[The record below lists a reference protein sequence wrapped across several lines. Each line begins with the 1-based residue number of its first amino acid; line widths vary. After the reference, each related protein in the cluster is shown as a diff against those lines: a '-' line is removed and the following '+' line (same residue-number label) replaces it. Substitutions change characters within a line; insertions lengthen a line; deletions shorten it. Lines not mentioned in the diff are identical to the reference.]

1 MMKSSS
7 QRTGLHLLYIINVA
21 IITLILAIDAY
32 FHYAGLLK
40 GENKTFFL
48 VMNIIIAIVFMMMIS
63 LFFFSYKRISRNIK
77 ELHSFQR
84 KFEFVTTASDINII
98 QYDVTSRKFTHW
110 NPSSTEPHKGFTMK
124 EYWARIYPDDLP
136 IAHQIIDFMDSC
148 NNNPCTCE
156 YRYLLPSTNQY
167 SWQYNDIFPFEH
179 DANGNVTSYI
189 SVSRHNNK
197 WHEIKNKIAQF
208 RRNISFITLSNGIM
222 FVRYNVDNDTL
233 YLLDNSGELTE
244 NIITFETY
252 WNLIHPEDIAKAEEL
267 ITLMREHKVES
278 FQTEYRCRMSKQAE
292 YTWLAVNIAAY
303 EYDSYHR
310 ISSYMCLCRNNSTW
324 RQAMDEMIDL
334 RNKAESANKMKNAFL
349 ANISHEIRTP
359 LNAVVGFSSLIND
372 NVPENERNKF
382 KLIIDQNNKMLL
394 QIVDD
399 VLALSKIESGDI
411 DFIPTTFDIYNVIQ
425 SITDSMRVVM
435 RPTIELMCESQ
446 EHFNVSFDSRRLNE
460 IISSLLVNANKF
472 THEGHIK
479 ISYSYQ
485 EKGLYVSISDTGIGI
500 ALKDQQRIFE
510 RFEKVNNFISGT
522 GLGLAICKGII
533 EQAHGKIGVKSE
545 LGKGSTFWFWIPCEK
560 EK

>member
-21 IITLILAIDAY
+21 IIIFILVIDVY
-32 FHYAGLLK
+32 FHYTEQLRGKSNL
-40 GENKTFFL
+40 FSL
-48 VMNIIIAIVFMMMIS
+48 VLNMTLAFVFIIMIS
-63 LFFFSYKRISRNIK
+63 LFFFSYKRILRNIK

-84 KFEFVTTASDINII
+84 EFEFVTTASDINIV

-110 NPSSTEPHKGFTMK
+110 NPSTKEPHRGFSIK
-124 EYWARIYPDDLP
+124 EYWACIHPHDLP
-136 IAHQIIDFMDSC
+136 SAHQLIDFMDSR

-156 YRYLLPSTNQY
+156 YRYLLPGTNQY

-179 DANGNVTSYI
+179 DAEGSVTSYI
-189 SVSRHNNK
+189 SVCRHNNK
-197 WHEIKNKIAQF
+197 WHEAENKITQF

-222 FVRYNVDNDTL
+222 FVRYNVNNDTL

-244 NIITFETY
+244 NIITFDTY
-252 WNLIHPEDIAKAEEL
+252 WNSVHPDDLSKAKEL
-267 ITLMREHKVES
+267 INLMREHKVEN
-278 FQTEYRCRMSKQAE
+278 FQTEYRYKTTKENE
-292 YTWLAVNIAAY
+292 YSWLVVNIAAY
-303 EYDSYHR
+303 EFDSYHK
-310 ISSYMCLCRNNSTW
+310 ISSYMCLCRNNNTW
-324 RQAMDEMIDL
+324 RKAMDEMIDL

-372 NVPENERNKF
+372 KMPENERNKF
-382 KLIIDQNNKMLL
+382 KLIIDQNNRTLL

-425 SITDSMRVVM
+425 SITDSMRVVI
-435 RPTIELMCESQ
+435 RPAIKLICESQ
-446 EHFNVSFDSRRLNE
+446 EHFYVSFDCRRLNE
-460 IISSLLVNANKF
+460 IISTLLVNANKF
-472 THEGHIK
+472 THEGSIK
-479 ISYSYQ
+479 INYSYR
-485 EKGLYVSISDTGIGI
+485 EEGLYVSITDTGIGI
-500 ALKDQQRIFE
+500 ASKDQQRIFE
-510 RFEKVNNFISGT
+510 RFEKVNNFVSGT

-545 LGKGSTFWFWIPCEK
+545 LGKGSAFWFWIPCKK
-560 EK
+560 EN